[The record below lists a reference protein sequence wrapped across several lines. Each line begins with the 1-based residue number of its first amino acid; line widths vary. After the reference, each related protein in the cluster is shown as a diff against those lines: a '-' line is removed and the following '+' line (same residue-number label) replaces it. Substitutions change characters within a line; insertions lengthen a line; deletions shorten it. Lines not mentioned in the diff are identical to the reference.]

1 MTVFVKSIE
10 NSRIYRDTSRRSLQ
24 PDTTDVAR
32 GPRAAARAK
41 TADYA
46 RPRERAAG
54 PLAAVHLAARRCASR
69 RTPRGRRP
77 ARGVVTRGG
86 FESGG
91 RYTRDTR
98 RSPHTQT
105 GSGQAN
111 MHMNLRP
118 FTPKENSTVIR
129 HNMCW
134 TWRGCTP
141 HPHTV
146 CKTQRATVCDSHAS
160 AGLCPQCAIARSERA
175 GSSYSRC
182 GLMRPIK
189 RPMGRARVFR
199 KHVEG
204 LLKERGTTH
213 DSRRPSLRLATV
225 WHQHQDPT
233 PQHRRYSRK

>member
-1 MTVFVKSIE
+1 MTRC
-10 NSRIYRDTSRRSLQ
+10 NYQPSLS
-24 PDTTDVAR
+24 PAGHYGCRARPPRR
-32 GPRAAARAK
+32 GPRQDRRLRETARAGS
-41 TADYA
+41 
-46 RPRERAAG
+46 AG
-54 PLAAVHLAARRCASR
+54 PLALR